1 MASWDKAR
9 DGCSCGKHGAS
20 VLEVVIT
27 THGHADLHAHQ
38 RKIRHARA
46 HTHLQTLIHMYM
58 YTLTLALTT
67 YICCHSSRQQY
78 KEGRQECCSF
88 SCKEKKKKV
97 NLGRWQWGRLSDWF
111 IAFSPCQTSSRAC
124 ACVWCSPLLLL
135 LPTPHMREDKKTQSI
150 LLLNMFLRKTL
161 GWRRHENCVCEL
173 IGMLGEKCN
182 ISCWRLFTT
191 LPGDV
196 VHLSFDVFGSREP

>member
-1 MASWDKAR
+1 MQ
-9 DGCSCGKHGAS
+9 
-20 VLEVVIT
+20 IY
-27 THGHADLHAHQ
+27 THINAKSDTH
-38 RKIRHARA
+38 A
-46 HTHLQTLIHMYM
+46 HTHLQMWIYMYM

-78 KEGRQECCSF
+78 KEED
-88 SCKEKKKKV
+88 KNAAVLAAKKRRKKV

-135 LPTPHMREDKKTQSI
+135 LPTPHTREDKKTQSI

-196 VHLSFDVFGSREP
+196 VHLSFDVLGSREP

>member
-1 MASWDKAR
+1 MVAVTLAERRIVPMFLFYGRKEMASWDKAR

-27 THGHADLHAHQ
+27 THGHADLHAHK
-38 RKIRHARA
+38 RRIRHARA

-78 KEGRQECCSF
+78 KGGRQECCSF

-135 LPTPHMREDKKTQSI
+135 LPTPHTREDKKKLKVSCYWI
-150 LLLNMFLRKTL
+150 CFSERRWAEEDMKIVCANWL
-161 GWRRHENCVCEL
+161 GC
-173 IGMLGEKCN
+173 
-182 ISCWRLFTT
+182 
-191 LPGDV
+191 
-196 VHLSFDVFGSREP
+196 